1 MTIKEYVTEQK
12 TQLKELV
19 SKKQPVRLYI
29 IQVGDNPSSNS
40 YIKGKLLDC
49 AEVGIEA
56 ELVRLTESTTT
67 EDLVSMVYNVS
78 RSSYYSG
85 VIVQLPLPEHIDVK
99 KVQAAISVIRDV
111 DGFNKDS
118 RFTPCTPLGV
128 VNYLKDNGLRLEGFS
143 AVVIG
148 RSDIVGKPLA
158 KLLTDLNC
166 TVTLAHSKTPVSALK
181 RHIHNADIVF
191 TAIDKIEYFDMS
203 FAEAFE
209 GVSTVIDIGLGK
221 NADGKLKG
229 NLNSE
234 LVKHLKYRGSH
245 VISGV
250 GGVGLLTRLQLLKNT
265 VEAKY

>member
-12 TQLKELV
+12 TQLRALV
-19 SKKQPVRLYI
+19 SEKQPVRLYI
-29 IQVGDNPSSNS
+29 IQVGDNAASNS
-40 YIKGKLLDC
+40 YIKGKLSDC

-85 VIVQLPLPEHIDVK
+85 VIVQLPLPKHIDVK
-99 KVQAAISVIRDV
+99 KVQAAISPIRDV
-111 DGFNKDS
+111 DGFHKDS
-118 RFTPCTPLGV
+118 DFVPCTPMGV
-128 VNYLKDNGLRLEGFS
+128 INYLTDIGLQLEGFN

-166 TVTLAHSKTPVSALK
+166 TVTLAHSKTHSEALK
-181 RHIHNADIVF
+181 RYIHSADIVF
-191 TAIDKIEYFDMS
+191 TAIDKIEYFDIS

-229 NLNSE
+229 NLSTE
-234 LVKHLKYRGSH
+234 LVNQLKSQGSH
-245 VISGV
+245 VISGI